1 MLTLRRIVR
10 LGFGPAAGLFLTLIA
25 AAAAVLSAQSSKTQT
40 NTAAAGARTAFGQP
54 NLEGVWSFATLTP
67 LERPADLAGKAI
79 LTEKEAVDYE
89 RRLLQQFDHDTAEG
103 AERVCKGTGNY
114 NEFWYDRG
122 SSIVK
127 TRRTSLIIDP
137 ADGKIPPLTPE
148 GIARRDARAAARKG
162 RGPADS
168 WEDRGLAERCII
180 GFNAGPP
187 MMPSAYNNNFQLF
200 LSAHYAVI
208 LTEMVHDARIVPLDG
223 RPALGSSISQW
234 AGSSRG
240 HWDGDTLIVET
251 RNFTDKTGY
260 QGSGEKLR
268 LIERFRRADADT
280 LMYEFTVDDPST
292 FTRPW
297 TAQIPMTRV
306 PGQLFEYACHEGNY
320 GLAGILSGHR
330 AEEQAGAR
338 P

>member
-1 MLTLRRIVR
+1 MPILR
-10 LGFGPAAGLFLTLIA
+10 TIA
-25 AAAAVLSAQSSKTQT
+25 RSRSRSAAVLFLASIAGTAAVLAAQGARTQT
-40 NTAAAGARTAFGQP
+40 STANARTAFGQP

-67 LERPADLAGKAI
+67 LERPADLAAKTVF
-79 LTEKEAVDYE
+79 TEKEAADYE
-89 RRLLQQFDHDTAEG
+89 RRLLQQFDHDTPAG

-137 ADGKIPPLTPE
+137 SDGRIPPLTPE
-148 GIARRDARAAARKG
+148 GIARREARAAARKG

-223 RPALGSSISQW
+223 RPPLSSSISQW

-240 HWDGDTLIVET
+240 HWEGDTLVVET

-260 QGSGEKLR
+260 QGTGEKLR
-268 LIERFRRADADT
+268 LVERFRRADADT
-280 LMYEFTVDDPST
+280 LMYEFTVDDPAT

-330 AEEQAGAR
+330 AEEQAEGK